1 MEDLTSIWPRTTDL
15 NELNCPDEE
24 EYAYNEL
31 ELGTEGEESRES
43 FLSESIFCCSRSFSA
58 LPLTQAV

>member
-1 MEDLTSIWPRTTDL
+1 MEDLTSIMPRTMDL

-24 EYAYNEL
+24 EHQDRTPEQDL
-31 ELGTEGEESRES
+31 ESRES
-43 FLSESIFCCSRSFSA
+43 FFSESIFYSGLLSA